1 MTPSPVPPPRDK
13 ARLLVLLSGSG
24 RTLEN
29 LLVHADTGDLPAAV
43 VRVIANKE
51 CRGADIARAR
61 NIPTDII
68 PGPVAPQTL
77 DTLVTQDRIDWVV
90 LAGYLKLVPITPTTL
105 GRIVNIHPA
114 LLPAFGG
121 PGMHGMKVHTAA
133 IEAFRRGE
141 ITESGCTV
149 HLADD
154 TYDTGPIILQR
165 RCPITSDDTPET
177 LAAKIFQLEL
187 EAFPAALNKLIRT
200 STGGTGVPPVHP
212 SVSPER
218 M

>member
-1 MTPSPVPPPRDK
+1 MPAKQARN

-29 LLVHADTGDLPAAV
+29 LLARIDAGELPAEI
-43 VRVIANKE
+43 VRVVASKP

-61 NIPTDII
+61 DIPTDII
-68 PGPVAPQTL
+68 PGSINPEALDDLVAR
-77 DTLVTQDRIDWVV
+77 DRADWIV
-90 LAGYLKLVPITPTTL
+90 LAGYLRLVPITPTTR

-121 PGMHGMKVHTAA
+121 PGMHGMKVHAAA
-133 IEAFRRGE
+133 IDAYRRGE

-165 RCPITSDDTPET
+165 RCPITPDDTPET
-177 LAAKIFQLEL
+177 LAAKVFNLEL
-187 EAFPAALNKLIRT
+187 EAYPAALKQLIT
-200 STGGTGVPPVHP
+200 SATG
-212 SVSPER
+212 
-218 M
+218 

>member
-1 MTPSPVPPPRDK
+1 MTPPPPSSPDK

-29 LLVHADTGDLPAAV
+29 LLAHADTGDLPADIARV
-43 VRVIANKE
+43 VANKE

-61 NIPTDII
+61 AIPTDII
-68 PGPVAPQTL
+68 PGIITPETL
-77 DTLVTQDRIDWVV
+77 DAAIARDRIDWVV
-90 LAGYLKLVPITPTTL
+90 LAGYLKLVPVTPAAR

-133 IEAFRRGE
+133 IEAFRRGD

-154 TYDTGPIILQR
+154 TYDTGPVILQR
-165 RCPITSDDTPET
+165 RCPITPDDTPET
-177 LAAKIFQLEL
+177 LAAKVFQLEL
-187 EAFPAALNKLIRT
+187 EAYPAALNQLIGT
-200 STGGTGVPPVHP
+200 SPRP
-212 SVSPER
+212 R
-218 M
+218 

>member
-1 MTPSPVPPPRDK
+1 MTPAPANPAPPP

-29 LLVHADTGDLPAAV
+29 LLARLDAGDLPAVV

-61 NIPTDII
+61 AIPTDII
-68 PGPVAPQTL
+68 PGVIPPDTL
-77 DTLVTQDRIDWVV
+77 DALVTQDRTDWVV
-90 LAGYLKLVPITPTTL
+90 LAGYLKLVPITPATRS
-105 GRIVNIHPA
+105 RIVNIHPA

-165 RCPITSDDTPET
+165 RCPITEHDTPET
-177 LAAKIFQLEL
+177 LAAKVFQLEL
-187 EAFPAALNKLIRT
+187 EAYPAALKQLIKSSSR
-200 STGGTGVPPVHP
+200 P
-212 SVSPER
+212 R
-218 M
+218 

>member
-1 MTPSPVPPPRDK
+1 MSPTARTQADP

-29 LLVHADTGDLPAAV
+29 LLARIDTGDLPAAV
-43 VRVIANKE
+43 ARVIASKE

-61 NIPTDII
+61 SIPTDII
-68 PGPVAPQTL
+68 PGAIPPATL
-77 DTLVTQDRIDWVV
+77 DALVTRDRIDWIV
-90 LAGYLKLVPITPTTL
+90 LAGYLKLVPITPATR

-165 RCPITSDDTPET
+165 RCPITEHDTPET
-177 LAAKIFQLEL
+177 LAAKVFQLEL
-187 EAFPAALNKLIRT
+187 DAFPAALKQLITNSALPR
-200 STGGTGVPPVHP
+200 
-212 SVSPER
+212 
-218 M
+218 

>member
-1 MTPSPVPPPRDK
+1 MTPAPANPAPSP

-29 LLVHADTGDLPAAV
+29 LLARIDAGDLPAAV

-51 CRGADIARAR
+51 CRGADIARTRA
-61 NIPTDII
+61 IPTDII
-68 PGPVAPQTL
+68 PGAIPPDTL
-77 DTLVTQDRIDWVV
+77 DALVTQDRIDWVV
-90 LAGYLKLVPITPTTL
+90 LAGYLKLVPITPATRS
-105 GRIVNIHPA
+105 RIVNIHPA

-133 IEAFRRGE
+133 VEAFRRGE
-141 ITESGCTV
+141 VTESGCTV

-165 RCPITSDDTPET
+165 RCPITEDDTPET
-177 LAAKIFQLEL
+177 LAAKVFQLEL
-187 EAFPAALNKLIRT
+187 EAYPAALKQLT
-200 STGGTGVPPVHP
+200 TGSSRP
-212 SVSPER
+212 R
-218 M
+218 

>member
-1 MTPSPVPPPRDK
+1 MSAPDANK

-29 LLVHADTGDLPAAV
+29 LIAHADSGDLPAEIARV
-43 VRVIANKE
+43 VANKP
-51 CRGADIARAR
+51 CRGLDIAREHGIPADVIPGS
-61 NIPTDII
+61 IPT
-68 PGPVAPQTL
+68 GTL
-77 DTLVTQDRIDWVV
+77 DDLVAVDRIDWIV
-90 LAGYLKLVPITPTTL
+90 LAGYLKLVPITPATR

-121 PGMHGMKVHTAA
+121 PGMHGAKVHAAA
-133 IEAFRRGE
+133 IEAYRRGE

-165 RCPITSDDTPET
+165 RCRITEGDTPET
-177 LAAKIFQLEL
+177 LAAKVFDLER
-187 EAFPAALNKLIRT
+187 EAYPAALKQLIR
-200 STGGTGVPPVHP
+200 SGATG
-212 SVSPER
+212 
-218 M
+218 

>member
-1 MTPSPVPPPRDK
+1 MTAPLPETDPPATP

-29 LLVHADTGDLPAAV
+29 LLARIDSGDLPAAV
-43 VRVIANKE
+43 VRVIASKE
-51 CRGADIARAR
+51 CRGADIARVR
-61 NIPTDII
+61 SIPTDII
-68 PGPVAPQTL
+68 HNAIPPDTL
-77 DTLVTQDRIDWVV
+77 DALVTHDRIDWIV
-90 LAGYLKLVPITPTTL
+90 LAGYLKLVPITPATR

-165 RCPITSDDTPET
+165 RCPITEHETPET
-177 LAAKIFQLEL
+177 LAAKVFQLEL
-187 EAFPAALNKLIRT
+187 EAFPAALKQLIT
-200 STGGTGVPPVHP
+200 P
-212 SVSPER
+212 SSRPR
-218 M
+218 

>member
-1 MTPSPVPPPRDK
+1 MSTPDAKK

-29 LLVHADTGDLPAAV
+29 LIAHADAGDLPAEIAH
-43 VRVIANKE
+43 VIANKP
-51 CRGADIARAR
+51 CRGLDIAREHG
-61 NIPTDII
+61 IPAEVI
-68 PGPVAPQTL
+68 PGSIPPGTL
-77 DTLVTQDRIDWVV
+77 DDLVAVDRIDWIV
-90 LAGYLKLVPITPTTL
+90 LAGYLKLVPITPATR

-121 PGMHGMKVHTAA
+121 PGMHGAKVHAAA
-133 IEAFRRGE
+133 IEAYRRGE

-165 RCPITSDDTPET
+165 RCPITEGDTPET
-177 LAAKIFQLEL
+177 LAAKVFDLEC
-187 EAFPAALNKLIRT
+187 EAYPAALKQLIRPGA
-200 STGGTGVPPVHP
+200 TG
-212 SVSPER
+212 
-218 M
+218 

>member
-1 MTPSPVPPPRDK
+1 MTARPSQSP

-29 LLVHADTGDLPAAV
+29 LLARIDSGHLPASVA
-43 VRVIANKE
+43 RVIANKP

-68 PGPVAPQTL
+68 PGAIPPATL
-77 DTLVTQDRIDWVV
+77 DALVTQDRIDWVV
-90 LAGYLKLVPITPTTL
+90 LAGYLKLVPITPATR

-121 PGMHGMKVHTAA
+121 PGMHGMKVHAAA
-133 IEAFRRGE
+133 IEAFRRAE

-165 RCPITSDDTPET
+165 RCPITEDDTPET
-177 LAAKIFQLEL
+177 LAAKVFQLEL
-187 EAFPAALNKLIRT
+187 EAYPAALKQLIT
-200 STGGTGVPPVHP
+200 P
-212 SVSPER
+212 SPR
-218 M
+218 PR

>member
-1 MTPSPVPPPRDK
+1 MSPTARTQADP

-29 LLVHADTGDLPAAV
+29 LLARTHTGALPAV
-43 VRVIANKE
+43 VARVIASKP
-51 CRGADIARAR
+51 CRGADIAQAR
-61 NIPTDII
+61 DIPTDII
-68 PGPVAPQTL
+68 PGSLPPATL
-77 DTLVTQDRIDWVV
+77 DALVARDRIDWIV
-90 LAGYLKLVPITPTTL
+90 LAGYLKLVPITPATR

-133 IEAFRRGE
+133 VEAFRRGQ
-141 ITESGCTV
+141 IAESGCTV

-165 RCPITSDDTPET
+165 RCPITPDDTPET
-177 LAAKIFQLEL
+177 LAAKVFQLEL
-187 EAFPAALNKLIRT
+187 EAYPAALNQLI
-200 STGGTGVPPVHP
+200 TGQPCH
-212 SVSPER
+212 
-218 M
+218 

>member
-1 MTPSPVPPPRDK
+1 MTPAPANPAPSP

-24 RTLEN
+24 RTIEN
-29 LLVHADTGDLPAAV
+29 LLARIDSGDLPAAV
-43 VRVIANKE
+43 ARVIASKQ

-61 NIPTDII
+61 SIPTDII
-68 PGPVAPQTL
+68 SGAIPPDTL
-77 DTLVTQDRIDWVV
+77 DALVTQDRIDWVV
-90 LAGYLKLVPITPTTL
+90 LAGYLKLVPITPATR

-133 IEAFRRGE
+133 IEAFRRAE

-165 RCPITSDDTPET
+165 RCPITEDDTPET
-177 LAAKIFQLEL
+177 LAAKVFQLEL
-187 EAFPAALNKLIRT
+187 EAYPAALKQLI
-200 STGGTGVPPVHP
+200 TGSSRP
-212 SVSPER
+212 R
-218 M
+218 